1 MRDSKVSELS
11 GGMKRRLSV
20 ALAFVGGSECVI
32 LDEPSSGVD
41 PSARRA
47 MWNLIMRRKSSK
59 YYIYLITGMVFMTP
73 LLGIKFY
80 PMI

>member
-1 MRDSKVSELS
+1 VRDSKVSELS

>member
-41 PSARRA
+41 PGARRA
-47 MWNLIMRRKSSK
+47 MWNLIMKRKSSK
-59 YYIYLITGMVFMTP
+59 YYI
-73 LLGIKFY
+73 
-80 PMI
+80 

>member
-1 MRDSKVSELS
+1 
-11 GGMKRRLSV
+11 MKRRLSV

-59 YYIYLITGMVFMTP
+59 YYNRPTSFSNLKWYACRKIP
-73 LLGIKFY
+73 RK
-80 PMI
+80 